1 MPLDGQVRSDDAT
14 DDDDNDF
21 DSNFFSRLL
30 RATPVAVTVWTV
42 NDEED
47 DDDDGGPMLDRLL
60 IGGA

>member
-1 MPLDGQVRSDDAT
+1 MPLDDQVRSDDAT

-42 NDEED
+42 NDD

-60 IGGA
+60 RGGA